1 MKKLLFFGLL
11 SVFVFQTMAQKAWS
25 FDDCVQHAIQ
35 NNIQIQQNKLNVEL
49 ASNNVLQGKM
59 GLYTPNINA
68 NITEGF
74 NFANSVDP
82 LTYQFIQQSTNSTT
96 LGLFLDF
103 SLFEGFSRIQN
114 LRADNLT
121 LDAAQLEQTELENNT
136 KLSIANFYLNVLL
149 ANEALQIIK
158 EQQILTQNQYNNT
171 KELVKAG
178 VLAAGDQYE
187 VEAQIANNELNLVNA
202 EINLENALNQLK
214 LVLQLNPFEDF
225 IVEGLIVDAIDV
237 EQDFEFNENTSQF
250 ALNNLPNLKSAQLRI
265 QAAQQQLKATK
276 GSLSPSLSF
285 SAYLGSNYF
294 SAAQQQVGSSQ
305 ITTPI
310 GIVSGTNQLVLTSYE
325 QPVFG
330 DKSFGQ
336 QVGDNFNQNIRL
348 NLSIPIFGKWQRM
361 IAIDNA
367 KLNVLKS
374 SLDLQSKT
382 NSLQQ
387 EIFTAQSNVKA
398 ASKKYLANQKNLE
411 AASVA
416 FTYAEEKFKVGIIN
430 SYEFETVKNRLMTA
444 QTNLVQAKFEYV
456 FRKMMANFYETGTLT
471 L

>member
-1 MKKLLFFGLL
+1 MKLISNDDAFRWLNEGYAK
-11 SVFVFQTMAQKAWS
+11 AQ
-25 FDDCVQHAIQ
+25 
-35 NNIQIQQNKLNVEL
+35 
-49 ASNNVLQGKM
+49 
-59 GLYTPNINA
+59 
-68 NITEGF
+68 
-74 NFANSVDP
+74 
-82 LTYQFIQQSTNSTT
+82 
-96 LGLFLDF
+96 
-103 SLFEGFSRIQN
+103 
-114 LRADNLT
+114 
-121 LDAAQLEQTELENNT
+121 
-136 KLSIANFYLNVLL
+136 
-149 ANEALQIIK
+149 
-158 EQQILTQNQYNNT
+158 
-171 KELVKAG
+171 
-178 VLAAGDQYE
+178 
-187 VEAQIANNELNLVNA
+187 NELNLVNA

-225 IVEGLIVDAIDV
+225 SVEGLLIDNIDL
-237 EQDFEFNENTSQF
+237 EQNFEFNESVSQF
-250 ALNNLPNLKSAQLRI
+250 AINNLPNLKSAQLRI
-265 QAAQQQLKATK
+265 QAAQQQVKAAK
-276 GSLSPSLSF
+276 GSLSPTLSF

-310 GIVSGTNQLVLTSYE
+310 GLVSGTNQLVISSFE

-348 NLSIPIFGKWQRM
+348 NVSIPIFGKWQRM

-374 SLDLQSKT
+374 NLDLESKT
-382 NSLQQ
+382 NTLQQ

-456 FRKMMANFYETGTLT
+456 FRRMMANFYETGTLT